1 MVKVSCLGFCCM
13 GSLSWPSLACVHI
26 HKLVSAGK
34 LQMSAPMTSYQRDAH
49 FLSITCKL
57 SWLFCFVWCQTTK
70 CLLFL
75 HMSLCRQIES
85 DDDLLTGLQCRG
97 DLSKVHLECYH
108 YYYYYCCCCYVWYEL
123 PKCLLHTERCRQRAV
138 LRTWRGL
145 QTQRVPSKLYLN

>member
-34 LQMSAPMTSYQRDAH
+34 LQMSAPTTSCQRDAH
-49 FLSITCKL
+49 LLSVMCEV

-85 DDDLLTGLQCRG
+85 DGDLLTGLQCRT
-97 DLSKVHLECYH
+97 DLSKVHLRR
-108 YYYYYCCCCYVWYEL
+108 YYYYYCCCCYLWYEL

-138 LRTWRGL
+138 LQTWRGL